1 MVRTSLVMARQTIAI
16 LCLRACEYIIRVAV
30 HFVPKADTALAV
42 RSPPKLAG
50 ARHLIGRQLGFSA
63 L

>member
-42 RSPPKLAG
+42 LPSKLAG
-50 ARHLIGRQLGFSA
+50 AHRLIGSQPNVL
-63 L
+63 